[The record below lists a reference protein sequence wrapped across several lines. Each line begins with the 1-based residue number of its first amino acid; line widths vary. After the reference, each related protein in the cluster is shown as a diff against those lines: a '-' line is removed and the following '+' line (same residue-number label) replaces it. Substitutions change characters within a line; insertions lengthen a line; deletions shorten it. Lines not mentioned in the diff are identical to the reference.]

1 MVGKFLAVI
10 LILGTASLPS
20 AHGLP
25 IPSRWILAVFR
36 SRKVLA

>member
-1 MVGKFLAVI
+1 MAGKFLAVI

-25 IPSRWILAVFR
+25 IPSRWHPR
-36 SRKVLA
+36 SFSKVLE